1 MILNKTVFGYVLPS
15 TGNLVEYRGLYAK
28 LGTYDLDAL
37 DAAVLVRL
45 GTSSGNFPSS
55 VAALEVYDTNGD
67 KYLINGWPGSQ
78 ADNLN
83 FVGADGNQYYLSNR
97 FIKTGTTQPSYGN
110 TKVNFRCVAT
120 NNWFGHVDVSWQWYS
135 GNTIRPV
142 LETVYNQTGVEYR
155 VCYQLTYTK
164 PSSGTWGTTNV
175 YLTRSTGN
183 NSWNQFYSE
192 KSVDGRSGTYINWR
206 SSPVLQR
213 NVNGTWVNISDF
225 NLENYSQNSDVDSGA
240 IGPFSN
246 GATTYYGRIT
256 GSGGIDVHICAYNKY
271 L

>member
-1 MILNKTVFGYVLPS
+1 MINNKTVFSYVLPS

-28 LGTYDLDAL
+28 YGSHELDAL

-55 VAALEVYDTNGD
+55 QAALEVYDASGS

-83 FVGADGNQYYLSNR
+83 FVGTDGNQYYLSNR
-97 FIKTGTTQPSYGN
+97 FINTGTARPSYGN
-110 TKVNFRCVAT
+110 TKANFRCVAT

-142 LETVYNQTGVEYR
+142 LEAVYNQTGVEYR
-155 VCYQLTYTK
+155 VRFQMEYYQPNNGVYSFASVYITK
-164 PSSGTWGTTNV
+164 D
-175 YLTRSTGN
+175 TGN
-183 NSWNQFYSE
+183 NSWNQWHSE
-192 KSVDGRSGTYINWR
+192 NSVDGRQSTNAKWR
-206 SSPVLQR
+206 DFPKLQR
-213 NVNGTWVNISDF
+213 NINGTWTNVGELRF
-225 NLENYSQNSDVDSGA
+225 ENYSSFSDVASGT

-246 GATTYYGRIT
+246 GATTYYGRTT
-256 GSGGIDVHICAYNKY
+256 GSGGLDVHLCIYSTT
-271 L
+271 